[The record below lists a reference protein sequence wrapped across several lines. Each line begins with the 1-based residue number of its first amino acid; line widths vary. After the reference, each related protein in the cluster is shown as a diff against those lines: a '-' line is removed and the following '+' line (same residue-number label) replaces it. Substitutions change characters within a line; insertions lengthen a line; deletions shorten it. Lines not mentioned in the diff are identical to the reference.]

1 MSNKENI
8 IYNKFLDPEL
18 FLDKSAKIIEDY
30 ICPLCKGVLNY
41 PSMLK
46 NSDKITC
53 KNCLIKEKKIG
64 KLEEKNIISINT
76 IFEILEKQ
84 KLNCK
89 NKCIG
94 CEFEGNLKEYRKHI
108 LNNCNYEMINCPLEG
123 CEEKIFRIYL
133 EDHIS
138 LCDHRIIKCPKCE
151 KIMKYKEII
160 EHKKSFCEE
169 EEIVCPN
176 KCGNFIKRKLID
188 EHLKINCDN
197 IIVNC
202 PYNKFGCRYPSK
214 MRKEIRRHMKDA
226 LEEHNELL
234 LIYINDKED
243 ENKKKMEELEN
254 KIVLLENNVKNYCFI
269 QKKRKRKNGKKKSNK
284 INKVNNNKKNNI
296 NNGNIN
302 NNRNN
307 NNNDDDDEI
316 NLDNFDFE
324 KYFIDND
331 EIKNNNKINKDINY
345 NKNKKYKDDSPISLN
360 ESIFL

>member
-243 ENKKKMEELEN
+243 ENKKKWKNLKIKLFYWKTMLRI
-254 KIVLLENNVKNYCFI
+254 IVLFR
-269 QKKRKRKNGKKKSNK
+269 KKEKGKMGKKKV
-284 INKVNNNKKNNI
+284 I
-296 NNGNIN
+296 
-302 NNRNN
+302 R
-307 NNNDDDDEI
+307 
-316 NLDNFDFE
+316 L
-324 KYFIDND
+324 
-331 EIKNNNKINKDINY
+331 IK
-345 NKNKKYKDDSPISLN
+345 
-360 ESIFL
+360 